1 MDCMRSFDNIQRLLL
16 GSQKARV
23 SDMTIFNAWAKGDM
37 STAKCL
43 KLFRQ
48 CLRQKV
54 MGLTD
59 IVISPAVVF
68 RTGQCISC
76 HPIGQKPLHTGKN
89 GIVRRYL
96 RNRFLLKFNGFMQAG
111 N

>member
-48 CLRQKV
+48 HNKKNDRI
-54 MGLTD
+54 D
-59 IVISPAVVF
+59 ISLEDFEAWMISL
-68 RTGQCISC
+68 GY
-76 HPIGQKPLHTGKN
+76 
-89 GIVRRYL
+89 RR
-96 RNRFLLKFNGFMQAG
+96 
-111 N
+111 

>member
-23 SDMTIFNAWAKGDM
+23 SDIPIFSAWARGDM

-48 CLRQKV
+48 HNRQNDRI
-54 MGLTD
+54 D
-59 IVISPAVVF
+59 ISLEDFEAWMMSL
-68 RTGQCISC
+68 GY
-76 HPIGQKPLHTGKN
+76 
-89 GIVRRYL
+89 RR
-96 RNRFLLKFNGFMQAG
+96 Q
-111 N
+111 

>member
-1 MDCMRSFDNIQRLLL
+1 MDCMRNFEKIQSLLL

-48 CLRQKV
+48 HNRQNDRI
-54 MGLTD
+54 D
-59 IVISPAVVF
+59 ISLEDFEAWMMSL
-68 RTGQCISC
+68 GY
-76 HPIGQKPLHTGKN
+76 
-89 GIVRRYL
+89 RR
-96 RNRFLLKFNGFMQAG
+96 Q
-111 N
+111 

>member
-1 MDCMRSFDNIQRLLL
+1 MRNFEKIQSLLL

-48 CLRQKV
+48 HNKQNDRIDISLEDFEAWMMSLGYRRQ
-54 MGLTD
+54 
-59 IVISPAVVF
+59 
-68 RTGQCISC
+68 
-76 HPIGQKPLHTGKN
+76 
-89 GIVRRYL
+89 
-96 RNRFLLKFNGFMQAG
+96 
-111 N
+111 

>member
-23 SDMTIFNAWAKGDM
+23 SDMTIFNAWARGDM

-48 CLRQKV
+48 HNRQNDRI
-54 MGLTD
+54 D
-59 IVISPAVVF
+59 ISLEDFEAWMMSL
-68 RTGQCISC
+68 GY
-76 HPIGQKPLHTGKN
+76 
-89 GIVRRYL
+89 RR
-96 RNRFLLKFNGFMQAG
+96 Q
-111 N
+111 